1 MAIFIR
7 KLLEVYARDGPALNN
22 AGNII
27 DFPAKSNNSISLKLK
42 KITGQTE
49 NERTKDVEIMVA
61 LKYLSSFSRTLEML
75 LVSCEINLV
84 ITWSPIFLMAAGT
97 VANEVPIFAIT
108 DTKLYVLAVT
118 LSTQD
123 NAKLLK

>member
-1 MAIFIR
+1 MVIFIR

-27 DFPAKSNNSISLKLK
+27 DFSAKSDNSISFKLK

-61 LKYLSSFSRTLEML
+61 LKYLSSFSRALEML
-75 LVSCEINLV
+75 LVSCEINFV
-84 ITWSPIFLMAAGT
+84 ITWSPIFFNGSWYCG
-97 VANEVPIFAIT
+97 
-108 DTKLYVLAVT
+108 K
-118 LSTQD
+118 
-123 NAKLLK
+123 

>member
-1 MAIFIR
+1 MVIFIR

-27 DFPAKSNNSISLKLK
+27 DFSAKSDNSISFKLK

-61 LKYLSSFSRTLEML
+61 LKYLSSFSRALEML
-75 LVSCEINLV
+75 LASCEINFV
-84 ITWSPIFLMAAGT
+84 ITWSPIFFNGSWYCG
-97 VANEVPIFAIT
+97 
-108 DTKLYVLAVT
+108 K
-118 LSTQD
+118 
-123 NAKLLK
+123 